1 MAASGS
7 TPNYSINYPQGSDSV
22 SLAADLQEMATDID
36 SVLLSKL
43 NTSGG
48 TMTGA
53 LVGTAITDSSSSTT
67 GAFKTA
73 GGMGIAKSL
82 NVGQNANITGNVDI
96 SGTLTLATKTITL
109 GGNFATSGAYNATLT
124 LTDATNVTLPTTG
137 TLATLAGSET
147 LSNKTL
153 TTPNIGAATGTSVA
167 LTGAISTDSTTN
179 ATSTTTG
186 SIQTDGGI
194 GVAKDVYV
202 GGSVIAV
209 NTPGHNLLHNG
220 AMQIHQRGTSTASIT
235 TSGYFTAD
243 RWDLSMSSL
252 GTWTNSIENDA
263 PTGSG
268 FRKSLKMLCTTADAS
283 PAAGDWAL
291 VEQRLEGQNLQ
302 SVKKGTADAQPLTL
316 SFWVKSNKTGVY
328 VVELADADN
337 LRNVS
342 ATYTV
347 NASGTWEQK
356 TVTFPADT
364 TGAFDNDNALSL
376 ALVFWLAA
384 GSDRTSGTLATS
396 WAAWTAANRAVGQT
410 NLASNTNQYLQ
421 LTGVQLEAGSVQT
434 PYDFKSYEQE
444 LRECQRYYE
453 TGFFRMIGYGGAG
466 GYLGGMCFYKVPK
479 RANPTIVQTNLSTF
493 NTSSTTNYAVQNGG
507 HQAYRAVTALGNADF
522 SEDWTASA
530 DL

>member
-1 MAASGS
+1 MAATGS
-7 TPNYSINYPQGSDSV
+7 TLNYSINYPQGSDSV

-153 TTPNIGAATGTSVA
+153 TAPNIGAATGTSVA

-220 AMQIHQRGTSTASIT
+220 AMQIHQRGTSTTT
-235 TSGYFTAD
+235 TSAVTSYGPD
-243 RWDLSMSSL
+243 RWH
-252 GTWTNSIENDA
+252 
-263 PTGSG
+263 
-268 FRKSLKMLCTTADAS
+268 
-283 PAAGDWAL
+283 
-291 VEQRLEGQNLQ
+291 
-302 SVKKGTADAQPLTL
+302 
-316 SFWVKSNKTGVY
+316 VY
-328 VVELADADN
+328 
-337 LRNVS
+337 
-342 ATYTV
+342 
-347 NASGTWEQK
+347 SGTTGR
-356 TVTFPADT
+356 TVSVQ
-364 TGAFDNDNALSL
+364 TGTDEIRGCVRFQRD
-376 ALVFWLAA
+376 
-384 GSDRTSGTLATS
+384 SG
-396 WAAWTAANRAVGQT
+396 N
-410 NLASNTNQYLQ
+410 SNTNVNYLGQNIETVNSRHLSGKVVTISLWARAGANYSAASNELTVQVRAGTGTDEDMFTGFTGNNNFISQTATLTTTWTKYEYSGTVPVGTTQ
-421 LTGVQLEAGSVQT
+421 LGAILFYTPVGTAGAADYFEVTGIQLEQGSSAT
-434 PYDFKSYEQE
+434 PYDHKDYGQE
-444 LRECQRYYE
+444 LRECQRYYYRHASGTNAHIAPGLGFSATE
-453 TGFFRMIGYGGAG
+453 IYAYVNFPVTMRTAPSGVGTDTFGQSTGTDYYLFYRSSGSQAFTGFTLAAATPSVALLQRNGLTHTSGVAG
-466 GYLGGMCFYKVPK
+466 M
-479 RANPTIVQTNLSTF
+479 
-493 NTSSTTNYAVQNGG
+493 TSCN
-507 HQAYRAVTALGNADF
+507 NASAQISF
-522 SEDWTASA
+522 SA